1 MVRKFESADRLKL
14 MRISPVNQCGAECFW
29 PLMFRAPYYMHSC
42 AIKRS
47 RRYQTTVYFT
57 MIKDVLHIM
66 FTLVRKRKDSS
77 FWSCKYYCEWSQ
89 GLRVR
94 TGSSR
99 RKSRQRT
106 GYIMDSHDPRDWLQ
120 LAIVRRIYSRLISNF
135 TDIRPR
141 MLYNCRVS
149 FIMKYCTVFKLEIIL
164 STESEMVWPCES
176 RAAETATL

>member
-1 MVRKFESADRLKL
+1 MQSASDPWC
-14 MRISPVNQCGAECFW
+14 S
-29 PLMFRAPYYMHSC
+29 APACTHSQC

-57 MIKDVLHIM
+57 MIKDVLHTM

-77 FWSCKYYCEWSQ
+77 FWSYKLYCEWSQ
-89 GLRVR
+89 SLRVR

-106 GYIMDSHDPRDWLQ
+106 GYIMDSQDPRELLQ
-120 LAIVRRIYSRLISNF
+120 LAIVRGIYSRLISNF

-164 STESEMVWPCES
+164 YTESEIILYARVERW
-176 RAAETATL
+176 RAPHCNVIGRRA